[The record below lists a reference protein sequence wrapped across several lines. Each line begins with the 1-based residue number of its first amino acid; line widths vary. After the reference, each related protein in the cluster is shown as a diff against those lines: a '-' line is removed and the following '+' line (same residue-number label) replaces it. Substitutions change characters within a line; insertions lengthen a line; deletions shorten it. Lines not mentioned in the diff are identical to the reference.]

1 MEPVTV
7 QLALGYAA
15 GHAIHLAHPGAA
27 GTVAVSCARLTSW
40 PTFLQMC
47 CAQVG
52 DGVWVWCPGPLAP
65 APDGYT

>member
-15 GHAIHLAHPGAA
+15 GNAIHLAHPGAA
-27 GTVAVSCARLTSW
+27 GTVTVSCARLTSW

-47 CAQVG
+47 CAQV
-52 DGVWVWCPGPLAP
+52 PGARRARPLRLPSYA
-65 APDGYT
+65 